1 MTDQHL
7 RSALLRGGSA
17 SAIFTGYGPKPV
29 AEAPDKSGAGDG
41 AKEVDL
47 EKLIGEFKSATDKV
61 NGFADKVQT
70 EIKNLG
76 KVTNETK
83 ENTDKAI
90 ADMVPVAKALDE
102 AKARLAE
109 IEQKMARRGGASHAE
124 PKTLGQLVLENEGVK
139 GLMSGH
145 KRGQAHVSID
155 LKDITS
161 ATSTQGTTASV
172 TTSLVIPERA
182 PLVTLPERRFTIRDL
197 LTPGETNSNNIEY
210 PVEIAFTNSAASV
223 AEGGAKPQSNVTF
236 DLRSAPVRTIAHFM
250 RASRQILDDA
260 AQLRSYIDGR
270 LRYGLALVEEN
281 QLLNGDGT
289 GQNLLGLVPQAT
301 AYSAPFTVTGETD
314 IDRIRLAIL
323 QATQALW
330 PVTSVVLNVLDWAKV
345 EMNKDSM
352 GRYIVGDPTG
362 QIAPRLWGLPVVPT
376 VAMTAGNFLVGAFR
390 MGAQIFDRMQVE
402 VLLST
407 EDQDN
412 FIKNLITIRGE
423 ERLALAVYRP
433 TAFITGALPQ

>member
-1 MTDQHL
+1 M
-7 RSALLRGGSA
+7 
-17 SAIFTGYGPKPV
+17 PN
-29 AEAPDKSGAGDG
+29 ENDKDLDISKLVGD
-41 AKEVDL
+41 
-47 EKLIGEFKSATDKV
+47 FKAATDKV
-61 NGFADKVQT
+61 NAYADTVKT
-70 EIKNLG
+70 EMKNLG
-76 KVTNETK
+76 KMTEETK

-90 ADMVPVAKALDE
+90 AEMVPIAKALDE
-102 AKARLAE
+102 AKARLQE
-109 IEQKMARRGGASHAE
+109 LEQKAARRGGHPASE
-124 PKTLGQLVLENEGVK
+124 TKSLGQMFVENDGVK
-139 GLMSGH
+139 SIMST
-145 KRGQAHVSID
+145 KRGNAHVTID

-161 ATSTQGTTASV
+161 GTGTVGSTADVS
-172 TTSLVIPERA
+172 TSLVVAQRMPI
-182 PLVTLPERRFTIRDL
+182 VNLPERRFTIRDL

-210 PVEIAFTNSAASV
+210 PVEVAFTNAAAMV

-236 DLRSAPVRTIAHFM
+236 DLRSAPVRTLAHFM

-260 AQLRSYIDGR
+260 AQLRTYIDGR
-270 LRYGLALVEEN
+270 LRYGLDLVEEN

-301 AYSAPFTVTGETD
+301 AYSAPFTVTGEQD

-330 PVTSVVLNVLDWAKV
+330 PVTGIVLNVLDWAKI
-345 EMNKDSM
+345 EMTKDSM
-352 GRYIVGDPTG
+352 GRYLVGDPTG
-362 QIAPRLWGLPVVPT
+362 QIAPRLWGLPVVAT
-376 VAMTAGNFLVGAFR
+376 VAMTAGNFLTGAFK

-412 FIKNLITIRGE
+412 FVKNLITIRGE

>member
-1 MTDQHL
+1 M
-7 RSALLRGGSA
+7 AN
-17 SAIFTGYGPKPV
+17 
-29 AEAPDKSGAGDG
+29 ENDKDLDIAKLVGD
-41 AKEVDL
+41 
-47 EKLIGEFKSATDKV
+47 FKAATDKV
-61 NGFADKVQT
+61 NGFADTVKT
-70 EIKNLG
+70 EMKNLG
-76 KVTNETK
+76 KMTEETK

-90 ADMVPVAKALDE
+90 AEMVPIAKALDE
-102 AKARLAE
+102 AKARLQE
-109 IEQKMARRGGASHAE
+109 LEQKAARRGGQQASE
-124 PKTLGQLVLENEGVK
+124 TKSLGQMFVENDGVK
-139 GLMSGH
+139 SIMST
-145 KRGQAHVSID
+145 KRGNAHVTID

-161 ATSTQGTTASV
+161 GTGTVGSTADVS
-172 TTSLVIPERA
+172 TSLVVAQRMPI
-182 PLVTLPERRFTIRDL
+182 VNLPERRFTIRDL

-210 PVEIAFTNSAASV
+210 PVEVAFTNAAAMV

-236 DLRSAPVRTIAHFM
+236 DLRSAPVRTLAHFM

-260 AQLRSYIDGR
+260 AQLRTYIDGR
-270 LRYGLALVEEN
+270 LRYGLDLVEEN

-301 AYSAPFTVTGETD
+301 AYSAPFTVTGEQD

-330 PVTSVVLNVLDWAKV
+330 PVTGIVLNVLDWAKI
-345 EMNKDSM
+345 EMTKDSM
-352 GRYIVGDPTG
+352 GRYLVGDPTG
-362 QIAPRLWGLPVVPT
+362 QIAPRLWGLPVVAT
-376 VAMTAGNFLVGAFR
+376 VAMTAGNFLTGAFK

-423 ERLALAVYRP
+423 ERLALAVFRP
-433 TAFITGALPQ
+433 TAFITGTLPQ